1 MAVAEQWTEESAL
14 EEIVPF
20 RDEPGGLLPALRA
33 LQSCFGAIDERAVGL
48 LAEIFNLSRSEVHG
62 VVSFYHDFRSVP
74 PGIHTI
80 RVCQAEACQA
90 MGSRALTEHLKQ
102 HLGIDFHET
111 TADGRFTLEPVYCL
125 GNCACAP
132 AIMIDE
138 MTYGRIG
145 RERLES
151 VLNRHRAVG
160 DE

>member
-1 MAVAEQWTEESAL
+1 M
-14 EEIVPF
+14 
-20 RDEPGGLLPALRA
+20 
-33 LQSCFGAIDERAVGL
+33 QSCFGAIDERAVGL

-62 VVSFYHDFRSVP
+62 VVSFYRDFRSVP

-151 VLNRHRAVG
+151 VLARHRAVC
-160 DE
+160 EE